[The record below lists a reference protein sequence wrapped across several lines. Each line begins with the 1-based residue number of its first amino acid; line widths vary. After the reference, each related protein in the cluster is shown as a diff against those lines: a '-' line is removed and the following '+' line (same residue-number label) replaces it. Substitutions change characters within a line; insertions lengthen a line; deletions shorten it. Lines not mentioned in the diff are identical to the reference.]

1 MARTILLV
9 GTIVWL
15 VAGAAGA
22 ALAALGTD
30 RLMALLPPLA
40 IDADAV
46 GGALLT
52 VALILVALGCVHAAI
67 LVGLRRGRR
76 WAGSAGA
83 LLGAVLSAACLAL
96 AAAALA
102 SGIREAPLAPSLFV
116 AAAAAAL
123 AAIGYGL
130 LAVRLTREL
139 TSGSAS

>member
-9 GTIVWL
+9 GTIAWL
-15 VAGAAGA
+15 VGGVAGIAIAVFGI
-22 ALAALGTD
+22 D
-30 RLMALLPPLA
+30 RVMTLLPPLA

-52 VALILVALGCVHAAI
+52 VALVLIAIGAVHATV
-67 LVGLRRGRR
+67 LVGLRRAKR

-83 LLGAVLSAACLAL
+83 LLGGVLAVACLAL

-102 SGIREAPLAPSLFV
+102 SATRDASLAASLFV
-116 AAAAAAL
+116 AAAVAAV

-130 LAVRLTREL
+130 VAVGLAREL